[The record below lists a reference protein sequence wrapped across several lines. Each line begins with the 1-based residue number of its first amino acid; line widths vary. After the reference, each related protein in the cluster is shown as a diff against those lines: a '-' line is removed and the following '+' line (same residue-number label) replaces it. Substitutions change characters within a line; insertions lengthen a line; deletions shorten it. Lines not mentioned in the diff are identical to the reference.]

1 MSISRDQVR
10 DVAHLSR
17 LEMNDD
23 ELDRFTVQLQAI
35 LDYASKLDALDI
47 SGVEPTSHAVPVA
60 NVLREDK
67 ARPSLPVEA
76 GLDQAPEPQGPFFTV
91 PRIIDEGEG
100 H

>member
-17 LEMNDD
+17 LEMQDD

-35 LDYASKLDALDI
+35 LDYASRLDALDI
-47 SGVEPTSHAVPVA
+47 SDVAPTSHVVPVA

-67 ARPSLPVEA
+67 ARPSLPVAKALE
-76 GLDQAPEPQGPFFTV
+76 QAPEPSGDFFTV

>member
-17 LEMNDD
+17 LEMDD
-23 ELDRFTVQLQAI
+23 AELDKFTGQLQKI

-47 SGVEPTSHAVPVA
+47 ENVEPTSHVVPVA
-60 NVLREDK
+60 NVLRDDAK
-67 ARPSLPVEA
+67 RPSLPVAEA
-76 GLDQAPEPQGPFFTV
+76 LSGATDSLDGYFTV

>member
-17 LEMNDD
+17 LAMEDH
-23 ELDRFTVQLQAI
+23 ELDKFTGQLQAI
-35 LDYASKLDALDI
+35 LDYASKLEELDI
-47 SGVEPTSHAVPVA
+47 SGVEPTSHVVPVA

-67 ARPSLPVEA
+67 ARPSLSVNKALE
-76 GLDQAPEPQGPFFTV
+76 QAPQPADGFFTV